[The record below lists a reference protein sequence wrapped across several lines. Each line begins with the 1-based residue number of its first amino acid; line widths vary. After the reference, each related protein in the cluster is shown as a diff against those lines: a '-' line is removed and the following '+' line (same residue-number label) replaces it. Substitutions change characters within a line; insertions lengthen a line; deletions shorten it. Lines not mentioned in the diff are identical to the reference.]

1 MGDILNFALQE
12 TPINKAL
19 IRQVDLGPFKHQVD
33 DGLPL
38 RKGAY
43 QLLETL
49 QDKASDSIEMNRLVD
64 TIVRV
69 GLADTA
75 EECVVLNLNILSKM
89 CTNSM
94 MVVLSQIDTIVQ
106 SSQNLF
112 TQNIKLIS
120 SQQS

>member
-1 MGDILNFALQE
+1 
-12 TPINKAL
+12 
-19 IRQVDLGPFKHQVD
+19 
-33 DGLPL
+33 
-38 RKGAY
+38 
-43 QLLETL
+43 
-49 QDKASDSIEMNRLVD
+49 MNRLVD

>member
-43 QLLETL
+43 
-49 QDKASDSIEMNRLVD
+49 
-64 TIVRV
+64 
-69 GLADTA
+69 
-75 EECVVLNLNILSKM
+75 
-89 CTNSM
+89 
-94 MVVLSQIDTIVQ
+94 
-106 SSQNLF
+106 
-112 TQNIKLIS
+112 
-120 SQQS
+120 